1 MDMKSAYELAME
13 RLEKDAPAAALSED
27 QKAEIASIDE
37 RFRAKIAER
46 EIFLKGEIAKAQGAA
61 NFQEIAEFEEQLA
74 RDLKRLQ
81 DSCESEKE
89 KVRGG

>member
-1 MDMKSAYELAME
+1 MPGARFRLAATFAEMMKV
-13 RLEKDAPAAALSED
+13 ALS
-27 QKAEIASIDE
+27 
-37 RFRAKIAER
+37 FRAKIAER